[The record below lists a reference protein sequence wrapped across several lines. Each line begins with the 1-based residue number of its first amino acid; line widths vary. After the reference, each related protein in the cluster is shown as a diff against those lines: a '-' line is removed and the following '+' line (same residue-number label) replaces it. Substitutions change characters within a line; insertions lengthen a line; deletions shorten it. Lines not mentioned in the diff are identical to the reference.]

1 MKILI
6 DMNLSPDWAGVFQ
19 ARGWEA
25 VHWSQVGAPDAP
37 DRVIMEWARKHGHL
51 VFTHDLDFGALLAA
65 THANGPSV
73 IQVRTQDVMPSS
85 IGDIVLRTL
94 RQYEKQIE
102 SGVLIS
108 LDESSSRVRLLP
120 LRREE

>member
-6 DMNLSPDWAGVFQ
+6 DMTLSPDWVRAFQ
-19 ARGWEA
+19 AQGWEA
-25 VHWSQVGAPDAP
+25 VHWSQVGAPGAP
-37 DRVIMEWARKHGHL
+37 DHVIMEWARKHGHL
-51 VFTHDLDFGALLAA
+51 VFTHDLDFDALLAA
-65 THANGPSV
+65 THADGPSV
-73 IQVRTQDVMPSS
+73 IQVRSQDVMPSS
-85 IGDIVLRTL
+85 IGDIVLQTL

-120 LRREE
+120 PRRQE